1 LSRATAA
8 GRAEDEDTATTAFP
22 LVRRGTVAPG
32 RRALPRHNTTYRD
45 ARVFIVVVRLFPWL
59 GVAVWGVDVLDGENA
74 V

>member
-1 LSRATAA
+1 
-8 GRAEDEDTATTAFP
+8 
-22 LVRRGTVAPG
+22 VAPG

-45 ARVFIVVVRLFPWL
+45 ARVFIVVVLLFPWL